1 MTATATTMPLPILVV
16 NPNTTKSMTDGL
28 EVALEPIIA
37 SGKLPRPT
45 FFTAPSGIASIN
57 DAQDCHA
64 SAEAVFPSLV
74 SPASRDSPS
83 LYSRHSAILIACYSV
98 HPLVRQLAAARIPV
112 LGIFEASILASLA
125 LCLAPQD
132 RFGIVTTGAVWDEI
146 LTRGVADFLGTGGG
160 DSSTSGSRSTESLR
174 SRKFSGVETT
184 GLTAV
189 ELHSTPPEE
198 VTRRLKEAVK
208 RLIRRT
214 QSSSSDGGGM
224 VGFDEAIRAG
234 CIEELGPEEGA
245 KISIVDGV
253 KAGYVMLEGMVRA
266 G

>member
-1 MTATATTMPLPILVV
+1 M
-16 NPNTTKSMTDGL
+16 
-28 EVALEPIIA
+28 
-37 SGKLPRPT
+37 
-45 FFTAPSGIASIN
+45 
-57 DAQDCHA
+57 
-64 SAEAVFPSLV
+64 
-74 SPASRDSPS
+74 
-83 LYSRHSAILIACYSV
+83 
-98 HPLVRQLAAARIPV
+98 HPLVRQLAAAEPQRRTLPV

-125 LCLAPQD
+125 ICLAPQD

-146 LTRGVADFLGTGGG
+146 LTRGVADFLGTGG
-160 DSSTSGSRSTESLR
+160 SSSNEDGSRTSSER
-174 SRKFSGVETT
+174 PPQSRKFSGVETT
-184 GLTAV
+184 GLTAI

-214 QSSSSDGGGM
+214 QSSSVVGDGGGGGQQPRLRAVCLGCAGM
-224 VGFDEAIRAG
+224 VGFGEAIRAG

-245 KISIVDGV
+245 KVSIVDGV

>member
-1 MTATATTMPLPILVV
+1 M
-16 NPNTTKSMTDGL
+16 
-28 EVALEPIIA
+28 
-37 SGKLPRPT
+37 
-45 FFTAPSGIASIN
+45 
-57 DAQDCHA
+57 
-64 SAEAVFPSLV
+64 
-74 SPASRDSPS
+74 
-83 LYSRHSAILIACYSV
+83 
-98 HPLVRQLAAARIPV
+98 HPLVRQLAAQPRRIPV
-112 LGIFEASILASLA
+112 LGIFEASLLASLA
-125 LCLAPQD
+125 ICLAPQD

-146 LTRGVADFLGTGGG
+146 LTRGVADFLGTGG
-160 DSSTSGSRSTESLR
+160 DSATNGTSRSSER

-214 QSSSSDGGGM
+214 QSSSDGDGDGGGQQSRLRAVCLGCAGM

>member
-1 MTATATTMPLPILVV
+1 M
-16 NPNTTKSMTDGL
+16 
-28 EVALEPIIA
+28 
-37 SGKLPRPT
+37 
-45 FFTAPSGIASIN
+45 
-57 DAQDCHA
+57 
-64 SAEAVFPSLV
+64 
-74 SPASRDSPS
+74 
-83 LYSRHSAILIACYSV
+83 

-208 RLIRRT
+208 RLIRRIAVGRT
-214 QSSSSDGGGM
+214 ILMVEHNMKVVADISDTITVMQQGRVLAEGLPH
-224 VGFDEAIRAG
+224 EIRAD
-234 CIEELGPEEGA
+234 ERVRSAYLGNMITG
-245 KISIVDGV
+245 G
-253 KAGYVMLEGMVRA
+253 KA
-266 G
+266 